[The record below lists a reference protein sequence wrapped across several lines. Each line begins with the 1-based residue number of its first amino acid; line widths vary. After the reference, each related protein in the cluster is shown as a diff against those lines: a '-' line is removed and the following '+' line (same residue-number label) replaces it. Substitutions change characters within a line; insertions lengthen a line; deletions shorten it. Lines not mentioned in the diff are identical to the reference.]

1 MIRRFWMLMLSFAL
15 LGASAF
21 AQTTQGGT
29 PDGFVPASSLP
40 PGEELPAG
48 RFLVAAYA
56 FFLLLMVFYLWTIW
70 RRLDKVDG
78 EMKAL
83 QRRTGAGSR

>member
-1 MIRRFWMLMLSFAL
+1 MIRTIWTLLVSFVF

-21 AQTTQGGT
+21 AQTTQSGT

-83 QRRTGAGSR
+83 QRRSGAGSR

>member
-1 MIRRFWMLMLSFAL
+1 MIRRIWTLLVSFAL
-15 LGASAF
+15 LGVSAF

-56 FFLLLMVFYLWTIW
+56 FFLVLMLVYLWTIW
-70 RRLDKVDG
+70 RRLDKVEG

-83 QRRTGAGSR
+83 QRRSGAGTR

>member
-1 MIRRFWMLMLSFAL
+1 MIRQFWMVLVSFVL

-21 AQTTQGGT
+21 AQPTQSGT

-56 FFLLLMVFYLWTIW
+56 FFLVLMLFYLWTIW
-70 RRLDKVDG
+70 RRLDKVEG

-83 QRRTGAGSR
+83 QRRSGERTR